1 MYKIVKLPP
10 KDKLKSIQDK
20 EFKLIR
26 KLKSKKKQNYIKK
39 NKLKK
44 KIGNSQIFTNIK
56 NIDDNGLITL
66 KTGQLA
72 IFYRLQPIDL
82 SLTNKS
88 EQELFYHTLARVYRL
103 PITIKAYKFDEKI
116 NLNANKENYQ
126 KLIEKYRNNKS
137 RYDILSN
144 NKEFID
150 VIEQENI
157 TSASSYYFS
166 LIAKNKEEL
175 EKYKEEFERLCLS
188 TAPKLEITNITNKK
202 HLLKIFCNMY
212 FSNVNLDQLIY
223 YDLFDLIVPMNLR
236 ETPSQLKFDDKV
248 VQMVTIKNYPLF
260 LEGGFLDRIVNI
272 PNINV
277 SMTINES
284 ID

>member
-166 LIAKNKEEL
+166 LI
-175 EKYKEEFERLCLS
+175 
-188 TAPKLEITNITNKK
+188 
-202 HLLKIFCNMY
+202 H
-212 FSNVNLDQLIY
+212 
-223 YDLFDLIVPMNLR
+223 
-236 ETPSQLKFDDKV
+236 
-248 VQMVTIKNYPLF
+248 
-260 LEGGFLDRIVNI
+260 
-272 PNINV
+272 
-277 SMTINES
+277 
-284 ID
+284 